1 MIAGGIKNKQCSYIG
16 GCLQTFSLSFST
28 LSLST
33 FRKRER
39 EREHGKAVGKKGI
52 GLIGMIR
59 ISLSPTVAHRKG
71 STERTTRR
79 SINATLIRYRDQT
92 NGRVQIP
99 QKNLRQNTIFFWGYF
114 RIYFL
119 FHNSS
124 HCFAFLFSWSSFAWR
139 PRQQFLRSNRWP
151 RTCWGCSFP
160 WTGPGC
166 HLKRKW

>member
-99 QKNLRQNTIFFWGYF
+99 QKICVKIQYFFEDISGYIFFF
-114 RIYFL
+114 ITLPIVLPFCFL
-119 FHNSS
+119 DLLSRGGHG
-124 HCFAFLFSWSSFAWR
+124 
-139 PRQQFLRSNRWP
+139 SNFYDPIDDLEHAEDAHSREQAQGA
-151 RTCWGCSFP
+151 T
-160 WTGPGC
+160 
-166 HLKRKW
+166 